1 MKIHLMSD
9 VHLEFAKFQD
19 HVVPECDVVVLAGDT
34 SPGLPGVIWAMEKF
48 PNNPVIYG
56 MGNHEYYKMSGFDR
70 HLKKLKEHTKD
81 SNVHVMNNET
91 IVFGDTR
98 FIVATLWTDYD
109 LFGTIP
115 ISRMY
120 AEQYMN
126 DYRLIKDDKF
136 RKINTNF
143 LVKEHLNSKH
153 YIVEE
158 LSKPF
163 AGKTVV
169 VTHHG
174 PSYLSIAPIYQN
186 DKLSPCYAS
195 RLENLMLDFKPN
207 LWLHGHVHNCFDY
220 VVGETRVVT
229 NPRAYPGENARFNPN
244 LVIEI

>member
-9 VHLEFAKFQD
+9 VHLEFQKFPE
-19 HVVPECDVVVLAGDT
+19 HVEPDCDVVVLAGDT

-48 PNNPVIYG
+48 KKPVIYA
-56 MGNHEYYKMSGFDR
+56 MGNHEYYKMKGFNR
-70 HLKKLKEHTKD
+70 HLNKLKEHATG

-98 FIVATLWTDYD
+98 FIVTTLWTDYD
-109 LFGTIP
+109 LFGTLP

-126 DYRLIKDDKF
+126 DYHLIRDDSF
-136 RKINTNF
+136 RKINTTF
-143 LVKEHLNSKH
+143 LQREHLVSKK

-158 LSKPF
+158 LMKPF
-163 AGKTVV
+163 DGKTVV
-169 VTHHG
+169 VSHHG
-174 PSYLSIAPIYQN
+174 PSSLSIAPIYQN

-195 RLENLMLDFKPN
+195 RLENIILDYQPE

-220 VVGETRVVT
+220 TIGETRVIV
-229 NPRAYPGENARFNPN
+229 NPRAYPGENSKFNPN